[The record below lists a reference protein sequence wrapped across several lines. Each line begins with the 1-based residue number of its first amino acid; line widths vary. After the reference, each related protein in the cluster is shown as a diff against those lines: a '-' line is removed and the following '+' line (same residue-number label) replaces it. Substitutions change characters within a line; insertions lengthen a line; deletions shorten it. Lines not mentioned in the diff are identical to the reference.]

1 LRAEPA
7 APNDQSQTG
16 QTTRHPRTD
25 RSRSRS
31 TMTAGGFVAEPRV
44 SELPATKRSP
54 AMRLIRLAG
63 APIEYPEMKQAMLA
77 AAKQTKT
84 LLF

>member
-1 LRAEPA
+1 PA
-7 APNDQSQTG
+7 
-16 QTTRHPRTD
+16 RD

-31 TMTAGGFVAEPRV
+31 AMTAGGFVAEPRV
-44 SELPATKRSP
+44 SELPATKCSP

-63 APIEYPEMKQAMLA
+63 VPLEYPEMKQAMLA